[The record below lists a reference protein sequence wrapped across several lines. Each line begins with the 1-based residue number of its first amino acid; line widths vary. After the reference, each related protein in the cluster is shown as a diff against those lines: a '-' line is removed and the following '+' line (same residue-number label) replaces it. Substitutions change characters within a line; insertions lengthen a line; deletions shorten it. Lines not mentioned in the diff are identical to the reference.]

1 MAVDPETGEVEILDY
16 VIVED
21 GGVLVNPMIVD
32 GQMYGGTAQ
41 GIGTALYEEMPYDAQ
56 GQPLASTLSD
66 YMLPGPTRSA
76 GDPHPAY
83 GNAVALHAFR
93 PEGHRRRRRHRAARG
108 DHQCHQRR
116 GEGPGGRAARIADH
130 ATAYRRGDRTGTPA
144 SGRSMKPAPF
154 EYVRPQ
160 TVGEAVRL
168 LAATPDAKILAG
180 GQTLGPMLNLRLA
193 QPPVL
198 VDIGRIPELA
208 AVTEDRDAITI
219 GATVTH
225 AAIEDGRISDPTGGF
240 LAQVAR
246 GIAYRAVRT
255 RGTIGGSLAHADPAA
270 DWLSALTALG
280 AEVAIA
286 GERSSRRV
294 PLAAF
299 VRGAMDTELAPDEL
313 LVGIRVPRF
322 SRQARFGFHKIC
334 RKTGEFAE
342 AIGVVVE
349 DPERSFRSLVAGATG
364 GRPLAIG
371 MTAEAGPKGLTI
383 AQARRLLELNGFSG
397 DRYELQLHAVALKNA
412 CAKAYAA

>member
-1 MAVDPETGEVEILDY
+1 MHGRKRWA
-16 VIVED
+16 
-21 GGVLVNPMIVD
+21 
-32 GQMYGGTAQ
+32 
-41 GIGTALYEEMPYDAQ
+41 
-56 GQPLASTLSD
+56 
-66 YMLPGPTRSA
+66 
-76 GDPHPAY
+76 
-83 GNAVALHAFR
+83 R
-93 PEGHRRRRRHRAARG
+93 PCACWR
-108 DHQCHQRR
+108 Q
-116 GEGPGGRAARIADH
+116 
-130 ATAYRRGDRTGTPA
+130 
-144 SGRSMKPAPF
+144 
-154 EYVRPQ
+154 
-160 TVGEAVRL
+160 
-168 LAATPDAKILAG
+168 TPDAKVLAG

-193 QPPVL
+193 QPAVL

-313 LVGIRVPRF
+313 LVGVRIPQVLAAGPVRLPQDLPQDGRVCRGHRRRRRR
-322 SRQARFGFHKIC
+322 SGARLLL
-334 RKTGEFAE
+334 R
-342 AIGVVVE
+342 
-349 DPERSFRSLVAGATG
+349 LVAGATG

-371 MTAEAGPKGLTI
+371 MTAGHGPKGLTI
-383 AQARRLLELNGFSG
+383 DASAQAPRIERLQRRRATSCNCTRSPS
-397 DRYELQLHAVALKNA
+397 RTRAQ
-412 CAKAYAA
+412 KAYAA

>member
-1 MAVDPETGEVEILDY
+1 
-16 VIVED
+16 
-21 GGVLVNPMIVD
+21 
-32 GQMYGGTAQ
+32 
-41 GIGTALYEEMPYDAQ
+41 
-56 GQPLASTLSD
+56 
-66 YMLPGPTRSA
+66 
-76 GDPHPAY
+76 
-83 GNAVALHAFR
+83 
-93 PEGHRRRRRHRAARG
+93 
-108 DHQCHQRR
+108 
-116 GEGPGGRAARIADH
+116 
-130 ATAYRRGDRTGTPA
+130 
-144 SGRSMKPAPF
+144 MKPAPF

-168 LAATPDAKILAG
+168 LATTPDAKVLAG

-193 QPPVL
+193 QPAVL
-198 VDIGRIPELA
+198 IDIGRIPELA
-208 AVTEDRDAITI
+208 AVTEERDAIII

-225 AAIEDGRISDPTGGF
+225 AAIEDGRILDPTRGF

-280 AEVAIA
+280 AEVAIV
-286 GERSSRRV
+286 GSRSNRRV
-294 PLAAF
+294 ALSAF
-299 VRGAMDTELAPDEL
+299 VRGAMETELAADDVL
-313 LVGIRVPRF
+313 LGVRIPRF

-364 GRPLAIG
+364 GRPLAIA

-412 CAKAYAA
+412 CAEAYAA